1 MAMEVAE
8 AVAAVA
14 IPVAMAAAV
23 AVSTAIRNGKRLR
36 PWPLRFSGP
45 NPLQPRASL
54 PARQDFLTFY
64 PVP

>member
-36 PWPLRFSGP
+36 PWPLRFSAP
-45 NPLQPRASL
+45 NPLPPLVSLRALSG
-54 PARQDFLTFY
+54 F
-64 PVP
+64 